1 MKFQILAKRDFSNH
15 NSSYWKNKK
24 YLGIGPSA
32 HSFNYKTRRCNISS
46 NKKYIDG
53 IINNH
58 PYFEIEHLT
67 KDQQYNEYVLTSLRT
82 MWGADN
88 SYIKNRFDLKTY
100 KYFDLQVKKWEQQEK
115 IIKKGNRYILTKKG
129 KLYADAIAAD
139 LFIV

>member
-1 MKFQILAKRDFSNH
+1 
-15 NSSYWKNKK
+15 
-24 YLGIGPSA
+24 
-32 HSFNYKTRRCNISS
+32 
-46 NKKYIDG
+46 
-53 IINNH
+53 
-58 PYFEIEHLT
+58 
-67 KDQQYNEYVLTSLRT
+67 

>member
-1 MKFQILAKRDFSNH
+1 MVHLHIPLIIKRDAVI
-15 NSSYWKNKK
+15 Y
-24 YLGIGPSA
+24 
-32 HSFNYKTRRCNISS
+32 SS

-100 KYFDLQVKKWEQQEK
+100 KYFDLQVKNGNS
-115 IIKKGNRYILTKKG
+115 KKKSLRKG
-129 KLYADAIAAD
+129 TAI
-139 LFIV
+139 F